1 VAKYQNLR
9 TPSDLRQDETQSTW
23 QPLGS
28 LNSTYLGYVIFPMDS
43 TALLGAVLHRIHS
56 LLTLIL
62 LRVLSVGP
70 IPRHVGFVM
79 DGNRRYARGRGMQ
92 VAQGHTDGF
101 SSLRRVRP
109 VENDLLSLFI
119 RL

>member
-1 VAKYQNLR
+1 MGAATTIV
-9 TPSDLRQDETQSTW
+9 S
-23 QPLGS
+23 
-28 LNSTYLGYVIFPMDS
+28 
-43 TALLGAVLHRIHS
+43 ALLHRIHS

-62 LRVLSVGP
+62 LQILSLGP

-101 SSLRRVRP
+101 SSLRRVRD
-109 VENDLLSLFI
+109 NKYNINKS
-119 RL
+119 